1 MSTILVTGSLAYDY
15 IMHFGDTFGKHILVD
30 KIDKLNVSFTAS
42 DLSKN
47 RGGTAGN
54 ISYSLAL
61 LNETPVIATTVGKDF
76 DEYRT
81 FLEQRGIVTSEIIVL
96 ENEWTASAH
105 IITDLNANQ
114 ITAFHGGA
122 MLNNDFSLES
132 TLGKF
137 DIKIAI
143 ISADGKTGMLRHAEE
158 FRSSGTKYVYDPGHS
173 LPAFN
178 GEEIMNILNGSYIV
192 LVNSYEA
199 DLIVDKT
206 GKSLDELRQLVD
218 YFIVTQGGDG
228 SVIYHKDEE
237 TQIKVA
243 KTDNFVDPTGA
254 GDAYRAGLLKGLVN
268 DLPMETC
275 GHIASVAACYAVE
288 CNGTQNFAYDTEG
301 FLNRFS
307 ENYGQN
313 DQVVKLFNG

>member
-15 IMHFGDTFGKHILVD
+15 IMHFGDTFAQHILPD
-30 KIDKLNVSFTAS
+30 KIDKLNISFTAS
-42 DLSKN
+42 GLSKN

-61 LNETPVIATTVGKDF
+61 LKETPVIATTVGKDF
-76 DEYRT
+76 DEYRI
-81 FLEQRGIVTSEIIVL
+81 FLEERGIITSEIIIL

-122 MLNNDFSLES
+122 MLKNDFSLDS
-132 TLGKF
+132 TLGKY
-137 DIKIAI
+137 DVKIAI
-143 ISADGKTGMLRHAEE
+143 IAADGKTGMIRHAET
-158 FRSSGTKYVYDPGHS
+158 FRNSGVKYIYDPGHS

-178 GEEIMNILNGSYIV
+178 GEEIMSILRGSHIV
-192 LVNSYEA
+192 IVNSYEA
-199 DLIVDKT
+199 DLVVDKT
-206 GKSLDELRQLVD
+206 GKSLEELSQLAD
-218 YFIVTQGGDG
+218 YFIITSGGDG
-228 SVIYHKDEE
+228 STIYNKDQ
-237 TQIKVA
+237 QINIAVT

-268 DLPMETC
+268 NLPIEIC
-275 GHIASVAACYAVE
+275 GQLASVAACYAVE
-288 CNGTQNFAYDTEG
+288 CTGTQNFAYDAPN
-301 FLNRFS
+301 FLTRYA

-313 DQVVKLFNG
+313 DDVSQLFNG

>member
-1 MSTILVTGSLAYDY
+1 MPTILVTGSLAYDY
-15 IMHFGDTFGKHILVD
+15 IMHFGDTFSKHILAD

-61 LNETPVIATTVGKDF
+61 LKETPVIATTVGKDF

-81 FLEQRGIVTSEIIVL
+81 FLEQRGIVTSEIVVL

-122 MLNNDFSLES
+122 MLANDFCIKP
-132 TLGKF
+132 TLDKF

-143 ISADGKTGMLRHAEE
+143 IAADGKTGMLRHAET
-158 FRSSGTKYVYDPGHS
+158 FRNTNTKYIYDPGHS

-178 GEEIMNILNGSYIV
+178 GEEIMSLLNGSHIV

-206 GKSLDELRQLVD
+206 GKSLEELRQLVD
-218 YFIVTQGGDG
+218 YFIVTLGGEG

-237 TQIKVA
+237 TKVA
-243 KTDNFVDPTGA
+243 VVKTDNFVDPTGA

-275 GHIASVAACYAVE
+275 GQLASTAACYAVE
-288 CNGTQNFAYDTEG
+288 CTGTQNFAYDAES
-301 FLNRFS
+301 FIARFS

-313 DQVVKLFNG
+313 EDVVKLFNG